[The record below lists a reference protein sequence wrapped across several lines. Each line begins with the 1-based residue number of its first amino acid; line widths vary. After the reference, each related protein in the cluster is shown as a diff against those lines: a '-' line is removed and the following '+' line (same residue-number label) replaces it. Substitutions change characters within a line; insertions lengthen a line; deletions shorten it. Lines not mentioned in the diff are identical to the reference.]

1 VFLNCLGEHFLQ
13 ALRRVQ
19 GDHAVRGIPIA
30 ELTVAVTFPVPDPAV
45 FPADNRILKSLSKSM
60 MHILV

>member
-19 GDHAVRGIPIA
+19 GDHAVRDIPIA
-30 ELTVAVTFPVPDPAV
+30 ELTIAVTAQS
-45 FPADNRILKSLSKSM
+45 RILPSFLRTT
-60 MHILV
+60 VF